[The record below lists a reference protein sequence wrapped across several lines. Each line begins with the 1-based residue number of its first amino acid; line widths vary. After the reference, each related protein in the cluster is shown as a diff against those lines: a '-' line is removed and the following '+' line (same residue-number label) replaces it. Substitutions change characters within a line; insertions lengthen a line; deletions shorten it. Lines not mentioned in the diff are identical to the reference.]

1 MPKESESG
9 EERTEQPSAK
19 KIEDSRKEGQV
30 AKSTDFSQLAN
41 ILAAFI
47 AIRFFAPTIW
57 QNITDV
63 TRNCLSTS
71 YGYAQWTVNDMRYG
85 FISIFKHIAPE
96 ILLIMTLAAFCGVL
110 ATAVQTKFLW
120 SSKLLVPKFSKLN
133 PINGIKR
140 IFSANNI
147 VNLVKNIAKLTLIL
161 PIAYSA
167 MRDLLPGIAQLP
179 NMPIAEFFPFVS
191 FAIFTILKKVFVLLA
206 IIAILDYGWNY
217 YKNARD
223 IKMTKTEVKEEH
235 KSMEGDEATKRR
247 IRAIGMRRIR
257 AKMMKELATAD
268 VVVTNPTHY
277 AVAIKYEAG
286 SGMAPRVVA
295 KGKDHLAEAIKK
307 KAASYGIPIIERKAL
322 ARALFAAVEIGKEI
336 PYELYKAVAELLAYV
351 YKLKGKNPLAGRTR
365 SRV

>member
-9 EERTEQPSAK
+9 EERTEQPTAK
-19 KIEDSRKEGQV
+19 RLEDSRREGQV

-57 QNITDV
+57 QNLADV

-71 YGYAQWTVNDMRYG
+71 FSYSAWTVNDMRHG
-85 FISIFKHIAPE
+85 FVSIFKYIAPE
-96 ILLIMTLAAFCGVL
+96 ILLIMSLAAFCGVL

-133 PINGIKR
+133 PLNGFKR
-140 IFSANNI
+140 IFSANNV
-147 VNLVKNIAKLTLIL
+147 VNLVKNITKLALIL
-161 PIAYSA
+161 PIAYSS

-191 FAIFTILKKVFVLLA
+191 FAIFTILKKVLILLV
-206 IIAILDYGWNY
+206 IIAILDYGWNF

-235 KSMEGDEATKRR
+235 KSTEGDEATKRR

-257 AKMMKELATAD
+257 EKMMKELATAD

-277 AVAIKYEAG
+277 AVAIKYVAD
-286 SGMAPRVVA
+286 SGFAPRVVA
-295 KGKDHLAEAIKK
+295 KGKDHLAEIIKK
-307 KAASYGIPIIERKAL
+307 KAIAYGIPVIERKPL

-351 YKLKGKNPLAGRTR
+351 YRIKGKNPLAGRKKKK
-365 SRV
+365 